1 MERRAKRD
9 DWGRGLVAALVVVV
23 PALLAGCQERPAY
36 VIDPERSA
44 SNYPVEHPY
53 FTVIVH
59 EGDSI
64 SKIAARCDTTSAAI
78 ADLND
83 IDEWADLYPGQTLRV
98 PGRAP
103 RNDYSARPREEEA
116 GWVPR
121 PVPRPR
127 YTPVRYDD
135 PRVTPKP
142 RHHNDEPPPPPP
154 DQTASNTDNSWWSWW
169 MQPSAPAPADAGSTK
184 FLWPVQG
191 HIIEGFGGSVHG
203 ERNDGI
209 NIATQDGAPIRA
221 AAAGTVTYTGNELK
235 GYGNLVLIRHDNGYV
250 TAYAHA
256 GSIRVSRGDIVERG
270 QVIGTAGETGD
281 VDRPQLHFEIRKG
294 VQAVDPIQYLN
305 RAS

>member
-1 MERRAKRD
+1 
-9 DWGRGLVAALVVVV
+9 
-23 PALLAGCQERPAY
+23 
-36 VIDPERSA
+36 VIDPERA
-44 SNYPVEHPY
+44 APNYPVEHPY
-53 FTVIVH
+53 FSVIVH

-83 IDEWADLYPGQTLRV
+83 MDERAEIYPGQVLRV
-98 PGRAP
+98 PGRPP
-103 RNDYSARPREEEA
+103 RNDYTARPREDV

-127 YTPVRYDD
+127 YTPVRYEE

-142 RHHNDEPPPPPP
+142 RQRRDDNDPQP
-154 DQTASNTDNSWWSWW
+154 QQSASTNTDNSWWSWW
-169 MQPSAPAPADAGSTK
+169 MRPSDSAPASADAGTTK
-184 FLWPVQG
+184 FIWPVQG
-191 HIIEGFGGSVHG
+191 HVIEAFGGTRHG

-209 NIATQDGAPIRA
+209 NIATEDGTPIRA

-256 GSIRVSRGDIVERG
+256 GSIKVTRGDVVERG
-270 QVIGTAGETGD
+270 QVIGTTGQSGD

-294 VQAVDPIQYLN
+294 VQAVDPVQYLN

>member
-1 MERRAKRD
+1 
-9 DWGRGLVAALVVVV
+9 VAALVVIV
-23 PALLAGCQERPAY
+23 PALLAGCAERPAY

-44 SNYPVEHPY
+44 SNYPAEHPY

-83 IDEWADLYPGQTLRV
+83 IDEWADLYPGQALRV
-98 PGRAP
+98 PGRGPHSDAH
-103 RNDYSARPREEEA
+103 PREEV

-121 PVPRPR
+121 PVPRPH

-135 PRVTPKP
+135 PRTTPKP
-142 RHHNDEPPPPPP
+142 RQHHNNDDAPPPPPP
-154 DQTASNTDNSWWSWW
+154 QTASNTDNSWWSWW
-169 MQPSAPAPADAGSTK
+169 MQPSAPAQPEDTGSTK
-184 FLWPVQG
+184 FAWPVQG
-191 HIIEGFGGSVHG
+191 HIIEGYGGSVHG

-256 GSIRVSRGDIVERG
+256 GSIKVSRGDVVERG

>member
-9 DWGRGLVAALVVVV
+9 EGKRGLVAALVVIV

-44 SNYPVEHPY
+44 ASYPAEHPY
-53 FTVIVH
+53 YTVTVR

-64 SKIAARCDTTSAAI
+64 SKIAARCDTTGAEI

-83 IDEWADLYPGQTLRV
+83 IDEWADLYPGQVLRV
-98 PGRAP
+98 PSRP
-103 RNDYSARPREEEA
+103 RDERPREDVA
-116 GWVPR
+116 YVPH
-121 PVPRPR
+121 PVPRPH
-127 YTPVRYDD
+127 YTPAGYEE

-142 RHHNDEPPPPPP
+142 RQQRYD
-154 DQTASNTDNSWWSWW
+154 DDAQQGASNSGDNSWWSWW
-169 MQPSAPAPADAGSTK
+169 MRPSEAAPEDTGSMK
-184 FLWPVQG
+184 FIWPVQG
-191 HIIEGFGGSVHG
+191 RIIEGFGGSRHG

-209 NIATQDGAPIRA
+209 NIATQEGAPIRA

-270 QVIGTAGETGD
+270 QIIGTAGETGD

-294 VQAVDPIQYLN
+294 VQAVDPVQYLN

>member
-1 MERRAKRD
+1 M
-9 DWGRGLVAALVVVV
+9 RGLVAALVVIV
-23 PALLAGCQERPAY
+23 PALLAGCVERPAY
-36 VIDPERSA
+36 EIDPERAAPS
-44 SNYPVEHPY
+44 YPVEHPY
-53 FTVIVH
+53 FTVVVH
-59 EGDSI
+59 EGDSM
-64 SKIAARCDTTSAAI
+64 SKIAARCDTTTAAI

-83 IDEWADLYPGQTLRV
+83 IDEWSDLYPGQVLRV

-103 RNDYSARPREEEA
+103 RDEYRDRPRVEDA
-116 GWVPR
+116 WVPR
-121 PVPRPR
+121 PIPRPR
-127 YTPVRYDD
+127 YTLVRYEE
-135 PRVTPKP
+135 PRVTPKQ
-142 RHHNDEPPPPPP
+142 RQRYDDNAPPPPV
-154 DQTASNTDNSWWSWW
+154 SNDSADNSWWSWW
-169 MQPSAPAPADAGSTK
+169 MRPSAPAQPEDTGATK
-184 FLWPVQG
+184 FAWPVQG
-191 HIIEGFGGSVHG
+191 HIIEGFGGTRHG

-256 GSIRVSRGDIVERG
+256 GSIRVSRGDVVEKG